1 MNPQGL
7 HQGEV
12 SAGAEAPA
20 ESQEKPQRISA
31 KMKTRIVKR
40 LLRGESLELLAR
52 EFNTTAAKISQW
64 REEFLAAGE
73 EAMKSRAGDARDREI
88 SQLKK
93 KLGET
98 TMDNE
103 LLQEKIKRLENNRPL
118 GCRRSKK

>member
-1 MNPQGL
+1 MKSKQHPSD
-7 HQGEV
+7 ET
-12 SAGAEAPA
+12 AGAEAPA

-64 REEFLAAGE
+64 REEFLSAGE
-73 EAMKSRAGDARDREI
+73 EALKSRTGDPKDREI

-118 GCRRSKK
+118 GLRRSKK